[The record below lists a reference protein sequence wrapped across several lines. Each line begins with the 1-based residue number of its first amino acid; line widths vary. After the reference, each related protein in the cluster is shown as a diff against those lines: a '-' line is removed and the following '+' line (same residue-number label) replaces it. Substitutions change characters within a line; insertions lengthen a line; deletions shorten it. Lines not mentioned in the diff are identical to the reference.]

1 MARSIINNKRK
12 YIYVLQFVKFGSV
25 ENQFLNFQT
34 NFNKFFIN
42 FMFLIFLI
50 LGEYFRDKQRRE
62 QEQQEQQE
70 W

>member
-12 YIYVLQFVKFGSV
+12 YIYVLQFVKFGLV
-25 ENQFLNFQT
+25 KNQFLNFQT

-62 QEQQEQQE
+62 QEQQEQ
-70 W
+70 